1 MEQQDYLKRQID
13 QLAQALGKMLSGI
26 IGLKNKGQVNE
37 GIEIAYQTLKSEI
50 DLDIQKLVDGP
61 NDFIDTLIT
70 EKNFNNES
78 LEKLADILLTI
89 ADNRQD
95 DNTKTLYKKCL
106 TIYEY
111 LEKAENVYS
120 IDRQWKMERIKN
132 VLITSTILRQG
143 I

>member
-13 QLAQALGKMLSGI
+13 QLAQILGKMLSGI
-26 IGLKNKGQVNE
+26 IGLKNKGQVSE
-37 GIEIAYQTLKSEI
+37 GIEIAYQTLKSEVG
-50 DLDIQKLVDGP
+50 LDIQKLVDGP

-70 EKNFNNES
+70 EKNFTNES
-78 LEKLADILLTI
+78 LEKLADVLLTI
-89 ADNRQD
+89 ADHKQD
-95 DNTKTLYKKCL
+95 DTTQTLYQRCL

-120 IDRQWKMERIKN
+120 IDRQWKIERIKN
-132 VLITSTILRQG
+132 MLITSTILRRG